1 MKTREEDV
9 NTTSLALPS
18 PSDLST
24 MNFKDLFGPKRV
36 CTGLKK
42 MFTMPEKSSERKC
55 FSVVIILSIS
65 CTPLG
70 AVPAITNKVLSYGY
84 SRRVILWADRDLFF
98 ARLKKEEEEEEG
110 FNNNGVLVDLLLFLH
125 LTTSSYHSWWCNELI
140 NSNIYCCY

>member
-84 SRRVILWADRDLFF
+84 SRRVLVGGPRSFLRKIKIR
-98 ARLKKEEEEEEG
+98 RKEG
-110 FNNNGVLVDLLLFLH
+110 FNNSGVLVDLLLFLH
-125 LTTSSYHSWWCNELI
+125 LTTSSYHRLWCNELI

>member
-24 MNFKDLFGPKRV
+24 MNFKGLFGPKRV

-42 MFTMPEKSSERKC
+42 MFTMLEKSSERKC
-55 FSVVIILSIS
+55 FNVVIILSIS

-84 SRRVILWADRDLFF
+84 SRRVLVGGPRSFLRKIKIR
-98 ARLKKEEEEEEG
+98 RKEEG
-110 FNNNGVLVDLLLFLH
+110 FNNSGVLVDLLLFLH
-125 LTTSSYHSWWCNELI
+125 LLTTSSYHRLWWCNELI

>member
-1 MKTREEDV
+1 MGAYRADENQRGGRQHHVTS
-9 NTTSLALPS
+9 TTS

-70 AVPAITNKVLSYGY
+70 AVPAITNKALSYGY
-84 SRRVILWADRDLFF
+84 SRRVLVGGPRSFLRKIKIRKDKEKKIIIIKIIILLFF
-98 ARLKKEEEEEEG
+98 
-110 FNNNGVLVDLLLFLH
+110 
-125 LTTSSYHSWWCNELI
+125 
-140 NSNIYCCY
+140 